1 MLFQDTSTPSVGNDT
16 KSYVGSLSFFH
27 LTTVKTS
34 HLSTMNLHNSRSYS
48 ICNQGFQKDQNLQ
61 MHKDFSDAISSPNFQ
76 TSAKLHNKKKVGSGA
91 SHGSSSSSSSLRS
104 LDHFFSLKDST
115 SSSSL
120 SPSGFFGSIF
130 PPVPS
135 TGVGKERRQDFGDQA
150 SMYGSPSFSDNKGE
164 NKTSKAS
171 NMYQNE
177 AVDPCNLS
185 SSIYYGSQ
193 ENYSPRIGTTE
204 SHQHHTSKKDG
215 SKDDANSASRGNWWQ
230 GSLYY

>member
-1 MLFQDTSTPSVGNDT
+1 MVKNLRLTPPAPDMVGDQKSVAELE
-16 KSYVGSLSFFH
+16 SLALVGQLDGGH
-27 LTTVKTS
+27 VAELK
-34 HLSTMNLHNSRSYS
+34 
-48 ICNQGFQKDQNLQ
+48 
-61 MHKDFSDAISSPNFQ
+61 A
-76 TSAKLHNKKKVGSGA
+76 NKKKVGSGA

>member
-1 MLFQDTSTPSVGNDT
+1 MALLLLRHHQGVWIIYLVSKTRR
-16 KSYVGSLSFFH
+16 H
-27 LTTVKTS
+27 L
-34 HLSTMNLHNSRSYS
+34 LHYP
-48 ICNQGFQKDQNLQ
+48 L
-61 MHKDFSDAISSPNFQ
+61 
-76 TSAKLHNKKKVGSGA
+76 
-91 SHGSSSSSSSLRS
+91 
-104 LDHFFSLKDST
+104 
-115 SSSSL
+115 
-120 SPSGFFGSIF
+120 SGFFGSIF

-177 AVDPCNLS
+177 ATDPCNLS
-185 SSIYYGSQ
+185 SSIYYGGQ
-193 ENYSPRIGTTE
+193 ENYSPRTGTTE

-215 SKDDANSASRGNWWQ
+215 SEDDANSASRGNWWQ